1 MKTDLSGNARDTSI
15 DVLRCLAILGII
27 LVHSKPGIFWTQ
39 LRNFDVPLMVLLS
52 AVCYGQS
59 NGSKILYYRYL
70 QKRFIRLVIPSWIF
84 LTFYFIGTY
93 ILTQSVNPR
102 RMMMCYTLMTPWYF
116 WIIRILVGMAV
127 IAPFLKNLSDRLTVT
142 ELLILCAMMIGVT
155 EVLAIL
161 SSAYI
166 YKVAIM
172 FIPYASIYLFGMNF
186 YRLSKRNILY
196 TGVLFMLIYFAA
208 AVFFYIQN
216 GSYFPTQNYKYP
228 PRIYYVSYAL
238 GISALLWYLRQQI
251 TFFLHKFRLHD
262 FAKFIGSHTFWIYLW
277 HIPIVDYLAKR
288 YNYPTTFAI
297 VCLSSIS
304 ITYLQVVIVKMV
316 CNHISRPTLCKN
328 IQMIFIG

>member
-1 MKTDLSGNARDTSI
+1 MKIELSGNARDNSI

-27 LVHSKPGIFWTQ
+27 LVHSKPGVFLTQ

-59 NGSKILYYRYL
+59 RGSKVLYYRYL
-70 QKRFIRLVIPSWIF
+70 QRRFVRLVIPSWIF
-84 LTFYFIGTY
+84 LTFYFIGVY
-93 ILTQSVNPR
+93 ILTQNVNPR
-102 RMMMCYTLMTPWYF
+102 RMIMCYTLMTPWYL
-116 WIIRILVGMAV
+116 WIIRVLVGMAV

-142 ELLILCAMMIGVT
+142 ELLILCAMMVGVT

-166 YKVAIM
+166 CKVAIM
-172 FIPYASIYLFGMNF
+172 FIPYASIYLFGMNIS
-186 YRLSKRNILY
+186 RLSKRNVLY
-196 TGVLFMLIYFAA
+196 TGVFFILIYFAL
-208 AVFFYIQN
+208 AVFFYIQK

-238 GISALLWYLRQQI
+238 GISAFLWYFRQQI
-251 TFFLHKFRLHD
+251 TSFLHIFRLTY

-277 HIPIVDYLAKR
+277 HIPIVDYLAKH

-297 VCLSSIS
+297 VCLSSIT
-304 ITYLQVVIVKMV
+304 ITYLQVVIVELV
-316 CNHISRPTLCKN
+316 CNHISRPALRKN
-328 IQMIFIG
+328 LQMIFIG